1 MSFAPRL
8 TSKLSISSPA
18 AFLRRFHRDEDGA
31 MTIFTLFIL
40 ILMLVLAGMAVD
52 FMRFESRR
60 TIMQG
65 AVDRA
70 VLAAA
75 DLDQQG
81 DPDAVVRDYVEKAQG
96 ANCLDGDPIITN
108 GSNFRSVTANCEL
121 DLNTYFLKFLG
132 VNQLTARATSTAIE
146 GVGNVEVSLVLDIS
160 GSMGTWVS
168 GAGTTRMGKLKEAST
183 AFVEQL
189 LTNDHKDR
197 ISISL
202 IPYTTNVNA
211 GPELFDAVN
220 LPRKHWFSE
229 CVNFRNADFDTT
241 TWPTTGAT
249 IDLADESNTDKL
261 EQAQHFTYSDWNKG
275 VCPVET
281 YEQIIPITQDKSDLL
296 AAIDQFEPRASTAI
310 YQGLKWGAALLDP
323 SMNTAYNSLP
333 SNMRDS
339 EFSDRPVAFGSAGN
353 LGGTLKYI
361 VVMTDGQNWDIR
373 HLRDEHYN
381 HVSEIAHWG
390 DQTYLD
396 YYYSHLGQRW
406 NYYDI
411 TREKY
416 SRWDGDVLMDQICDA
431 SKDAGIVIYSIAM
444 GAPEHGADQMEQC
457 ASSPSHFFE
466 TSGEELVQIFEAIA
480 EQITDLRLTL

>member
-1 MSFAPRL
+1 MSYAPRL

-18 AFLRRFHRDEDGA
+18 AFLRRCRRDEDGE

-40 ILMLVLAGMAVD
+40 ILLLVLVGMAVD

-81 DPDAVVRDYVEKAQG
+81 DPDAVVRDCVEKAKD
-96 ANCLDGDPIITN
+96 ANCLDGDPIMTN
-108 GSNFRSVTANCEL
+108 GSNFRSVTANCKL

-146 GVGNVEVSLVLDIS
+146 SVGNVEVSLVLDIS

-197 ISISL
+197 ISIFL

-229 CVNFRNADFDTT
+229 CVNFRCTDFDTT
-241 TWPTTGAT
+241 IWPTTGAT
-249 IDLADESNTDKL
+249 IDLADEPNMDKL
-261 EQAQHFTYSDWNKG
+261 EQAQHFTYRNWNNG
-275 VCPVET
+275 VCPVEI
-281 YEQIIPITQDKSDLL
+281 YEQIIPLTQDKSDLL
-296 AAIDQFEPRASTAI
+296 TAIDDFEPPASTAI
-310 YQGLKWGAALLDP
+310 YQGLKLSAALLDP
-323 SMNTAYNSLP
+323 SINAAYNSLP
-333 SNMRDS
+333 RHMRGS
-339 EFSDRPVAFGSAGN
+339 AFSDRPVAFGSAGS
-353 LGGTLKYI
+353 LGGTLQYI
-361 VVMTDGQNWDIR
+361 S
-373 HLRDEHYN
+373 L
-381 HVSEIAHWG
+381 
-390 DQTYLD
+390 
-396 YYYSHLGQRW
+396 
-406 NYYDI
+406 
-411 TREKY
+411 
-416 SRWDGDVLMDQICDA
+416 
-431 SKDAGIVIYSIAM
+431 
-444 GAPEHGADQMEQC
+444 
-457 ASSPSHFFE
+457 
-466 TSGEELVQIFEAIA
+466 
-480 EQITDLRLTL
+480 